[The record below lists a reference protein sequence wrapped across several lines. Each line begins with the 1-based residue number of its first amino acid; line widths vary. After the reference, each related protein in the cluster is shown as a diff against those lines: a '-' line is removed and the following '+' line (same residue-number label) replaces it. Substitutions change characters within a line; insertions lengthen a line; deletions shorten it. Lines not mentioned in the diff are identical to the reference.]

1 MRYQRNLY
9 IAEKYMYNSVANN
22 MGLCSFVSPF
32 LASKSSKSRENSEK
46 IRTYSR
52 SGSSQIIDLG
62 VNRKRTCNFLLVIN
76 SNFRRISSFFEIST
90 FEARKWLVFPTHR
103 DPPLGWNSL
112 EFLDETYKAK
122 TRGMWLP

>member
-46 IRTYSR
+46 IRTDSR

-76 SNFRRISSFFEIST
+76 INFGRISSFFEIST
-90 FEARKWLVFPTHR
+90 FEAIKWLVFPTHR
-103 DPPLGWNSL
+103 DAPAWVEPLRISRRNLSS
-112 EFLDETYKAK
+112 KN
-122 TRGMWLP
+122 